1 MNINFDKE
9 TTVDAMDKGLSLNLD
24 LTKAEETGTE
34 IQVMTKNEIADFTTA
49 YKMKLRQLPEVQNIV
64 DNLEVTNM
72 NAILDFGQAPAEQI
86 SQVSDQI
93 LANTKLVKQE
103 EVGEIMTSLT
113 KIISQFDMKDFEGE
127 DKNSFFSKMFKKVQK
142 TIDELIQK
150 YDTMGSEVEKVYIT
164 LKKYENDIQNMAE
177 RQKELGEA
185 NILYYREL
193 ERYIVAG
200 EMALEELDTKYLPEY
215 KERAAKSGDNL
226 DLQNYNKLVQIR
238 DMLNTRVYDLQLA
251 ENVALQTLTTI
262 QQVQQGNFML
272 LRTIKSEFIVTL
284 PIFKQGITQAIML
297 KRQALIAKNVDAVRQ
312 TTNELIVK
320 NAQNTAT
327 QSVMMAD
334 LATRGAVDID
344 KLQES
349 YNILKKG
356 SDDAQAIIQKNMTKM
371 DADRKL
377 LEDLKYEMVNNQRKG
392 L

>member
-1 MNINFDKE
+1 
-9 TTVDAMDKGLSLNLD
+9 
-24 LTKAEETGTE
+24 
-34 IQVMTKNEIADFTTA
+34 
-49 YKMKLRQLPEVQNIV
+49 
-64 DNLEVTNM
+64 
-72 NAILDFGQAPAEQI
+72 
-86 SQVSDQI
+86 
-93 LANTKLVKQE
+93 
-103 EVGEIMTSLT
+103 
-113 KIISQFDMKDFEGE
+113 
-127 DKNSFFSKMFKKVQK
+127 
-142 TIDELIQK
+142 
-150 YDTMGSEVEKVYIT
+150 MGSEVEKVYIT

-177 RQKELGEA
+177 KQKELGEA